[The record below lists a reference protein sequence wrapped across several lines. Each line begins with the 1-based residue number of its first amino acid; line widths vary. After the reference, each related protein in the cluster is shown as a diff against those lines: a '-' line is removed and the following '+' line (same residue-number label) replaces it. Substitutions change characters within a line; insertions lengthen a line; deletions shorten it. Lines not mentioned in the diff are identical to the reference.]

1 MDTNLGLVGSAACDD
16 DVEDG
21 SLDLYIQ
28 HTTPGIDIVQLAPI
42 TIW

>member
-21 SLDLYIQ
+21 
-28 HTTPGIDIVQLAPI
+28 IVVTVILVNSFPSC
-42 TIW
+42 